1 MHIREAVGVVGEKQ
15 IFAQKVFPHRHQ
27 PLTDVRV
34 HSGVGKRYSPVRYVP
49 IHQLDLAAA
58 ARKNE
63 IVGASLFVVEKVL
76 LDDVPTITETQDEVG
91 MPIVS
96 VVLHQMPEYWP
107 LSDLY
112 HRLRDI
118 LPGVA
123 KTHAEATTKDHNFH
137 ATFSMSA
144 ASRTD
149 VQRNESSRSPWDCS
163 VLRRLILK

>member
-15 IFAQKVFPHRHQ
+15 IYAQKVFPHRHQ

-96 VVLHQMPEYWP
+96 VVLHQMPEYCP
-107 LSDLY
+107 FSDLY
-112 HRLRDI
+112 HRLRDTT
-118 LPGVA
+118 PGVA
-123 KTHAEATTKDHNFH
+123 KTPAAAATEDTPFP
-137 ATFSMSA
+137 ATFSM
-144 ASRTD
+144 RTAD
-149 VQRNESSRSPWDCS
+149 RTYAHRNE
-163 VLRRLILK
+163 LQ